1 MPSETIVAVFDTAA
15 NADAAVRDLEN
26 AGIPSNS
33 IKRYDKSFAPS
44 GGIGTASYS
53 SGQTGGFWAW
63 LLGEEG
69 TSSSTY
75 DRSLYER
82 TVESGGT
89 VVTVIV
95 DENEADRVISVL
107 DAHSPADLEQRAS
120 EYGLA
125 GNSTTGTG
133 TAVAAGQTA
142 ATALGTAGTSTGTS
156 TGLTGGTTMSAGSEQ
171 VIPVA
176 EETLDI
182 GKRTV
187 QRGTARIRRY
197 VVERPV
203 EEQVRLR
210 DETVSIERRPVS
222 GSGTVAPDA
231 FTEKTIEVAETAEEA
246 VVAKTARV
254 KEEVVIKKDATE
266 RVETVRDTVRREEV
280 EVDHGTDKVGGE
292 AASSTSTGTSGQVAP
307 PPDRKI

>member
-1 MPSETIVAVFDTAA
+1 MPSETVVAVFDTAA

-44 GGIGTASYS
+44 GGTGTASYS

-133 TAVAAGQTA
+133 TAVASGQTA
-142 ATALGTAGTSTGTS
+142 ATALGTAGTS

-222 GSGTVAPDA
+222 GSATVAPDA

-280 EVDHGTDKVGGE
+280 EVDHGTDKVGGQ

-307 PPDRKI
+307 APDTKI

>member
-44 GGIGTASYS
+44 GGTGTASYS

-120 EYGLA
+120 DHGLA

-133 TAVAAGQTA
+133 TAVASGQTA
-142 ATALGTAGTSTGTS
+142 ATALGTASTGTG
-156 TGLTGGTTMSAGSEQ
+156 TGPGLTGGTTGMA
-171 VIPVA
+171 PA
-176 EETLDI
+176 PNRLF
-182 GKRTV
+182 
-187 QRGTARIRRY
+187 
-197 VVERPV
+197 
-203 EEQVRLR
+203 RLR
-210 DETVSIERRPVS
+210 RRRSISASGRCSVGLPASDAMSSSAPWRSRLDCATRPS
-222 GSGTVAPDA
+222 RSS
-231 FTEKTIEVAETAEEA
+231 
-246 VVAKTARV
+246 
-254 KEEVVIKKDATE
+254 
-266 RVETVRDTVRREEV
+266 
-280 EVDHGTDKVGGE
+280 VG
-292 AASSTSTGTSGQVAP
+292 Q
-307 PPDRKI
+307 